1 MAKTSNVFVRV
12 EPEIKEKAEL
22 VLNELGIPMSNAVN
36 IFLRQVILQ
45 KGIPFD
51 LTIVPKEPLVYN
63 NLTAEQFN
71 HEIEKGLENLVSG
84 KVVSAQNVAERMQR
98 EYGV

>member
-51 LTIVPKEPLVYN
+51 LTIVQKEPLVYN

>member
-1 MAKTSNVFVRV
+1 
-12 EPEIKEKAEL
+12 
-22 VLNELGIPMSNAVN
+22 MSNAVN

-51 LTIVPKEPLVYN
+51 LTIVPKEPLVYR
-63 NLTAEQFN
+63 NLTVEQFN
-71 HEIEKGLENLVSG
+71 HEIETGLKNLASG

>member
-1 MAKTSNVFVRV
+1 
-12 EPEIKEKAEL
+12 
-22 VLNELGIPMSNAVN
+22 MSNAVN

-51 LTIVPKEPLVYN
+51 LTIVPKESLVYN
-63 NLTAEQFN
+63 NLTVEQFN
-71 HEIEKGLENLVSG
+71 HEIEKGLENLASG
-84 KVVSAQNVAERMQR
+84 KVLSAQNVAERMQR

>member
-1 MAKTSNVFVRV
+1 MQQKRKLKNYN
-12 EPEIKEKAEL
+12 IKEIY
-22 VLNELGIPMSNAVN
+22 ELGLPMSNAVN

-51 LTIVPKEPLVYN
+51 LTIVPKESLVYN
-63 NLTAEQFN
+63 NLTVEQFN
-71 HEIEKGLENLVSG
+71 HEIEKGLENLASG
-84 KVVSAQNVAERMQR
+84 KVLSAQNVAERMQR